1 MTVVVSNLIRV
12 VENLKA
18 RVNSLEFVTNEYYE
32 WKSVKGKEKK
42 KFEKHIR
49 EKVEKL
55 REDRAKADL
64 SSK

>member
-18 RVNSLEFVTNEYYE
+18 RVNSLEFVTNAYYE
-32 WKSVKGKEKK
+32 WKKDKK
-42 KFEKHIR
+42 KFEKHIHG
-49 EKVEKL
+49 KVEEL
-55 REDRAKADL
+55 RKDRAEADL